1 MIKKMIK
8 NKKGS
13 ISIIG
18 IIITIIIVTALAGYI
33 SILNSSWVFNEVQS
47 IMDLCAT
54 NALQQSIDSQALRKE
69 ILGVKNPSTGSSG
82 TDTSISSNGDW
93 KTKTQ
98 AEKNKINDIL
108 KALYQAELNKNIST
122 NSMILGVKL
131 VNFESDLVYSSW
143 GSTYNSNAKSR
154 PQLRLQAVTQIT
166 LKANSQFDG
175 LNNYKLSLFNA
186 KNKGTIDITVAG
198 VTGDGKV
205 ILTVRTLSRIL
216 YK

>member
-1 MIKKMIK
+1 MKKNIIRNK
-8 NKKGS
+8 NGS

-18 IIITIIIVTALAGYI
+18 VIITIIIVTALAGYV
-33 SILNSSWVFNEVQS
+33 SILNSSWVYNEVQS
-47 IMDLCAT
+47 IMDLCST

-69 ILGVKNPSTGSSG
+69 ILGVSDPSSGSSG
-82 TDTSISSNGDW
+82 TDTSIGNNGQLASSVNQ
-93 KTKTQ
+93 T
-98 AEKNKINDIL
+98 KINNIL
-108 KALYQAELNKNIST
+108 KSLYQAELNKNIKT

-143 GSTYNSNAKSR
+143 GATYGGSAKSR
-154 PQLRLQAVTQIT
+154 PQLRLDAITQIT

-175 LNNYKLSLFNA
+175 LNNYKLNMFNA
-186 KNKGTIDITVAG
+186 KNKGNIQISVAG

-205 ILTVRTLSRIL
+205 ILTVRTLSRII